1 MNPKTKNVLKLYS
14 VVEYKNIASYL
25 EEMAS
30 EGWLLVSIKNLFYH
44 FEQVDPVE
52 LDFNVV
58 ILSESDAF
66 DYHKTD
72 AENTLKEFC
81 TDSGWTYCTG
91 TPGFQIFY
99 KEKDFETIE
108 IHTDENEEYRY
119 IKKTC
124 IKSELLMGLLIL
136 PMLFSFISGLK
147 LFDYEVI
154 FSNAE
159 MITLISP
166 LFVLVILSNILYSP
180 IVWLIKNKINLNN
193 DRALT
198 HFSDLYVKRKYRFNT
213 VVSIV
218 YLILLCISFA
228 STFTRAGV
236 VVLPILLIPTTAAA
250 IIMIKRF
257 KKVKKLRKKN
267 IITYVGVSG
276 LMLILSI
283 TGMMVY
289 LISVPHSDFEELVS
303 SEIVLE
309 FSDFGEYNVIS
320 NHMRKEGSI
329 FTPVY
334 LDYYERVQDKNSD
347 IGHLGTLYIECVN
360 QNVVDY
366 IVEQTLID
374 NRKYTLQPSF
384 TELSN
389 EVWSVDQG
397 YYLDDKKTR
406 LLLVKDNRILIIRSD
421 MDFEDARIIEICKT
435 KLELN

>member
-1 MNPKTKNVLKLYS
+1 MDPKTKNVLKLYS

-30 EGWLLVSIKNLFYH
+30 KGWLLVSIKNLFYH

-52 LDFNVV
+52 LDFDVV

-66 DYHKTD
+66 DYHKTE

-81 TDSGWTYCTG
+81 TDSGWTYCIG

-99 KEKDFETIE
+99 KEKDIETIE

-124 IKSELLMGLLIL
+124 IKSELLMSLLIL
-136 PMLFSFISGLK
+136 PMLFSFISGLR

-166 LFVLVILSNILYSP
+166 LFILIILSNILYSP

-218 YLILLCISFA
+218 YLILLCISFV

-236 VVLPILLIPTTAAA
+236 VVLPILLIPTIAA
-250 IIMIKRF
+250 IIMIRRF
-257 KKVKKLRKKN
+257 KKVKNSRKKN

-283 TGMMVY
+283 MGMMVY
-289 LISVPHSDFEELVS
+289 LISVPHNEFEDVGSDET
-303 SEIVLE
+303 VLE
-309 FSDFGEYNVIS
+309 FSDFGDYKVKA
-320 NHMRKEGSI
+320 NHMRKKGSI

-334 LDYYERVQDKNSD
+334 LEYYESIRDGNPYV
-347 IGHLGTLYIECVN
+347 LGL
-360 QNVVDY
+360 
-366 IVEQTLID
+366 
-374 NRKYTLQPSF
+374 
-384 TELSN
+384 LS
-389 EVWSVDQG
+389 
-397 YYLDDKKTR
+397 
-406 LLLVKDNRILIIRSD
+406 
-421 MDFEDARIIEICKT
+421 
-435 KLELN
+435 